1 VPSNTLVEESREMRF
16 ALRIVVTAAALL
28 LSAVIGFGS
37 DSASGGEKKLRVGL
51 VTQTGGVT
59 DPYLRIAFL
68 GLKRAVR
75 ELGVEGKVLTPSANE
90 GYIPSFAYFARRNYD
105 LVLGVGFLQAEAF
118 DAAAVKFPGTRFAIA
133 GVPHEALKHRPKNAV
148 GLDFRTEEAGYLAGY
163 LAALVERTRP
173 GRDVVSSVGGIKL
186 PSVDRFI
193 AGYRAGATKA
203 NPRITTLHGY
213 SGGFQDTAK
222 CRAVAQNQIDKG
234 SGVVFAVAGACSLG
248 ALQAAKAS
256 GVYGVGVDNDQSALG
271 SHILT
276 SAVKREDIAV
286 FKTIQA
292 LKRGRFSGG
301 STVLFSLRDGGVRL
315 GRISSGVPRSFITKV
330 REIRRQIVSG
340 KIKAIPT
347 TLK

>member
-1 VPSNTLVEESREMRF
+1 MRF
-16 ALRIVVTAAALL
+16 ALGIVVTAAALVL
-28 LSAVIGFGS
+28 AAAVGS
-37 DSASGGEKKLRVGL
+37 GPESASGVEKKLRVGL

-68 GLKRAVR
+68 GLERAVR
-75 ELGVEGKVLTPSANE
+75 ELGVDGKVLTPSPNE

-105 LVLGVGFLQAEAF
+105 LVLGVGFIQAEAF

-148 GLDFRTEEAGYLAGY
+148 GLDFRTEEVGYLAGY

-173 GRDVVSSVGGIKL
+173 GRDVVSSVGGIRL

-193 AGYRAGATKA
+193 AGYQAGARKA
-203 NPRITTLHGY
+203 NPRITVLNGY
-213 SGGFQDTAK
+213 SGAFQDTAR
-222 CRAVAQNQIDKG
+222 CRAVAKNQIDKG
-234 SGVVFAVAGACSLG
+234 SGVVFAVAGACGLG
-248 ALQAAKAS
+248 ALRAAKAA
-256 GVYGVGVDNDQSALG
+256 GVYGVGVDNDQSSLG
-271 SHILT
+271 PHILT

-292 LKRGRFSGG
+292 LQRGRFAGG

-315 GRISSGVPRSFITKV
+315 GRISRRVPSSLITQV
-330 REIRRQIVSG
+330 SEIRSQIQSG
-340 KIKAIPT
+340 KIKEIPT
-347 TLK
+347 KLK

>member
-1 VPSNTLVEESREMRF
+1 MRC
-16 ALRIVVTAAALL
+16 ALRIVVTSVAMVLT
-28 LSAVIGFGS
+28 AVVGSGS
-37 DSASGGEKKLRVGL
+37 DSASGVEKKLRVGL

-75 ELGVEGKVLTPSANE
+75 ELGVDGKVLTPSANE
-90 GYIPSFAYFARRNYD
+90 GYIPSFAYFARRDYD

-193 AGYRAGATKA
+193 AGYQAGARKA
-203 NPRITTLHGY
+203 NPRIATLNGY
-213 SGGFQDTAK
+213 SRGFQDKAK
-222 CRAVAQNQIDKG
+222 CRAVAQNQIDQG
-234 SGVVFAVAGACSLG
+234 SGVVFAVAGGCGLG
-248 ALQAAKAS
+248 ALEAAKAA
-256 GVYGVGVDNDQSALG
+256 GVYGVGVDNDQSSLG
-271 SHILT
+271 PHILT
-276 SAVKREDIAV
+276 SALKREDIAV

-292 LKRGRFSGG
+292 LQQGRFAGG
-301 STVLFSLRDGGVRL
+301 STVLFSLRDGGVGL
-315 GRISSGVPRSFITKV
+315 GRVSRRVPRSLVAKV
-330 REIRRQIVSG
+330 SEIRRQIQSG
-340 KIKAIPT
+340 KIKGIPT